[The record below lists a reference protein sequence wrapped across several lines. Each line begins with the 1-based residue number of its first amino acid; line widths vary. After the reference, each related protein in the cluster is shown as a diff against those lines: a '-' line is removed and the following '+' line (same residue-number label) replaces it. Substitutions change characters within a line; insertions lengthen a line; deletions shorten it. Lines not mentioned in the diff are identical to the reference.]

1 MRGHTTF
8 LQTSPMFVLKVLE
21 TNQKLLV
28 LGFVVFFFFYY
39 HYFTTFFVFVVGWFL
54 FLIG

>member
-1 MRGHTTF
+1 
-8 LQTSPMFVLKVLE
+8 MFVLKVLE
-21 TNQKLLV
+21 TNQKLFACFL
-28 LGFVVFFFFYY
+28 FYY